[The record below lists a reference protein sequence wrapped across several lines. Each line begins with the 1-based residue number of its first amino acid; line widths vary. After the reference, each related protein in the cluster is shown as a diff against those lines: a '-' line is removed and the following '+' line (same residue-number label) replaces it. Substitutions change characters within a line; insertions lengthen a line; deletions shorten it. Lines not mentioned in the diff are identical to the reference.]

1 MQQVLVERHNPG
13 DFGGEGRRRVRSVRV
28 NIAESPLSW
37 LHARGKLSGR
47 QFLAGEMLRIDFE
60 KAGLSQRTTMV
71 WDAPPAG
78 RTPRGAPDF
87 AALTHVALDAKR
99 RFNEAIAAAGP
110 GLSDIL
116 WRVVC
121 AGEGVPEAEKGLGW
135 PLRSGRL
142 VLTLALD
149 RIAAYYRLPQDRKEE
164 AA

>member
-1 MQQVLVERHNPG
+1 V
-13 DFGGEGRRRVRSVRV
+13 
-28 NIAESPLSW
+28 
-37 LHARGKLSGR
+37 
-47 QFLAGEMLRIDFE
+47 
-60 KAGLSQRTTMV
+60 
-71 WDAPPAG
+71 
-78 RTPRGAPDF
+78 PRGARDF

-99 RFNEAIAAAGP
+99 RFNEAISAAGP

-149 RIAAYYRLPQDRKEE
+149 RIAAYYRLPQDKKGE